1 MVPLKL
7 ALQLANQLSADMK
20 KGQKLSKE
28 SKQVGF
34 SAMELMTPYW
44 FTSQGGNF
52 HGDSLMSFKDSSLP
66 FSEVPKRDSF
76 LYKDFYISQKV

>member
-44 FTSQGGNF
+44 FTSQGGN
-52 HGDSLMSFKDSSLP
+52 LP
-66 FSEVPKRDSF
+66 WGFSDVF
-76 LYKDFYISQKV
+76 